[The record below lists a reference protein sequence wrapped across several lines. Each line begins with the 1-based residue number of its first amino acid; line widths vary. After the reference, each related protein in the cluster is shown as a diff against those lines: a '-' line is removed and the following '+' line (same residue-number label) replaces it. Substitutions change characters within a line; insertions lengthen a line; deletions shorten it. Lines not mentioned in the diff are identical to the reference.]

1 MNTNNNYDVQQN
13 NLTPDENTS
22 QESFTD
28 EDITQ
33 EVFTED
39 NNDIDII
46 EDGDNSAETNELR
59 EPVKAIIQEVVENPL
74 SRAQW
79 LQAYLIAAVF
89 CNLYILFFNGHF
101 DIGFWKNWTTQLAA
115 TGFSDYHGDY
125 PPLWS
130 NWLYVVS
137 RFYNYFHMPI
147 ENNILFK
154 YLTQLPVTAYHLLL
168 IYLIYKILEIHCK
181 NAAHFHAALC
191 FTVFNP
197 AILFN
202 GPIWG
207 QIDVTPLVPLIAAL
221 MAGVSRRYQVFMIP
235 LYMLAMLTKFQMI
248 AFAPVFGILF
258 FRNIKSHLI
267 GIILSIPTF
276 LIAFLPA
283 ILAKNFIQA
292 FSLPYINSM
301 SMFSAAT
308 MGAPNIWLLTVG
320 DLAPDN
326 IILFGV
332 NPNSRWASLFS
343 LKHFGMI
350 IFSVICLLVFLA
362 GIKKLS
368 VHCFKQNQEVIPSDI
383 FFYAVVCATAFFTIL
398 PGMHE
403 RYLLPAAIIALAYF
417 ATSPTKAF
425 YPISLTM
432 ISAFNLTMSHGIN
445 TSLIWPSL
453 ALIMIIVFLYTFFEF
468 LFGSKW
474 PAFIKKISAKILAI
488 RWIGA
493 AVFLVSILCMTNY
506 LYPKNIIYSL
516 NVQKNQILL
525 TQIQPT
531 YAAQDYGTL
540 QINTNTAG
548 TTLSIGGKR
557 YANGFG
563 VHASSTINFQLPE
576 KAKSLSFIAGLDS
589 TVVSANVTFYVWGD
603 GKLLWQSPLIIHSEK
618 DSETITI
625 DITGVKE
632 MSLKVSSMGDI
643 NADHANWVNPIITLD
658 N

>member
-1 MNTNNNYDVQQN
+1 MNTNNNEQLETTCQN
-13 NLTPDENTS
+13 IQDPELSEGNPEIVDLNSQTQDHIAIDETS
-22 QESFTD
+22 LLNEELETVVPAINHS
-28 EDITQ
+28 
-33 EVFTED
+33 
-39 NNDIDII
+39 II
-46 EDGDNSAETNELR
+46 EPA
-59 EPVKAIIQEVVENPL
+59 L

-79 LQAYLIAAVF
+79 LQAYLIAAIF
-89 CNLYILFFNGHF
+89 CNLYILFFDGHF
-101 DIGFWKNWTTQLAA
+101 DIGFWKNWTTQLSA

-137 RFYNYFHMPI
+137 QFYNYFHMPV

-168 IYLIYKILEIHCK
+168 VYLIYKILEIHCK
-181 NAAHFHAALC
+181 SAAHFHAALC

-221 MAGVSRRYQVFMIP
+221 MAGVSKRYQVFMIP
-235 LYMLAMLTKFQMI
+235 LYTLAMLTKFQMI

-267 GIILSIPTF
+267 GIALSVPTF

-283 ILAKNFIQA
+283 ILAKNFTQA
-292 FSLPYINSM
+292 FTLPYINSM

-308 MGAPNIWLLTVG
+308 MGASNIWLLAFG

-332 NPNSRWASLFS
+332 NPSSRWVSLFS

-350 IFSVICLLVFLA
+350 VFSVICLLVFLA

-368 VHCFKQNQEVIPSDI
+368 VNRFKQNQDIVASDI
-383 FFYAVVCATAFFTIL
+383 FFYAVVCATTFFTIL

-417 ATSPTKAF
+417 ATSPSKAF
-425 YPISLTM
+425 YPVALTM
-432 ISAFNLTMSHGIN
+432 ISAFNLTMSHGIK
-445 TSLIWPSL
+445 TTLIWPSL
-453 ALIMIIVFLYTFFEF
+453 ALIMIVVFAYTFFEF

-474 PAFIKKISAKILAI
+474 PALIKKVSAKILSI
-488 RWIGA
+488 GWISA

-506 LYPKNIIYSL
+506 LYQKNKIYTPDL
-516 NVQKNQILL
+516 QKNQILL
-525 TQIQPT
+525 TQIKPT

-557 YANGFG
+557 YSNGFG
-563 VHASSTINFQLPE
+563 VHASSTVNFQLPE
-576 KAKSLSFIAGLDS
+576 NAKSLSFIAGLDS
-589 TVVSANVTFYVWGD
+589 AVVSANVTFYVWGD
-603 GKLLWQSPLIIHSEK
+603 GRLLWQSPLLTHSEK
-618 DSETITI
+618 DSKATTV

-632 MSLKVSSMGDI
+632 LSLKVSSMGDI
-643 NADHANWVNPIITLD
+643 SADHADWVNPIITL
-658 N
+658 NN